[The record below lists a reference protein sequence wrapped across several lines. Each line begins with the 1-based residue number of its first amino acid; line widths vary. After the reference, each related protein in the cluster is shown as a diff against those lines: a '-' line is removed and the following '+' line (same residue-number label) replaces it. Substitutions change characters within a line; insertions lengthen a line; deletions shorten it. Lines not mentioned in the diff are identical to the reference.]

1 MFSYENVF
9 SYRMCSHSHMTTRY
23 PPRSPVSAGPKQA
36 LVEMEQALV
45 EMEQV
50 RVEMEQVRGERS
62 FKGRR
67 VVAK

>member
-1 MFSYENVF
+1 
-9 SYRMCSHSHMTTRY
+9 MTTRY

-50 RVEMEQVRGERS
+50 RVEMEQVRGVRS